1 LYCLPNPS
9 AIFEGIDT
17 AARFVCDVK
26 AYNSSFGNFFM
37 TSYKNL
43 DAWKNAMQLVKE
55 VYLLTK
61 KFPKEELYALTSQ
74 TKRVAVSIPSN
85 IAEGLGRQY
94 KKDTLQ
100 FLHIS
105 RGSLYELET
114 LLNIAVMVEI
124 ITEDEFNKIIPAL
137 EKALQVLNGFINY
150 NQKADLK

>member
-1 LYCLPNPS
+1 
-9 AIFEGIDT
+9 
-17 AARFVCDVK
+17 
-26 AYNSSFGNFFM
+26 M
-37 TSYKNL
+37 TNYKNL
-43 DAWKNAMQLVKE
+43 DAWKVSMQLVKE

-74 TKRVAVSIPSN
+74 MKRAAVSVPSN

-94 KKDTLQ
+94 KKDTIQ

-124 ITEDEFNKIIPAL
+124 IKQEEFDNIIPSL
-137 EKALQVLNGFINY
+137 EKSLQVLNGFINY

>member
-1 LYCLPNPS
+1 
-9 AIFEGIDT
+9 
-17 AARFVCDVK
+17 
-26 AYNSSFGNFFM
+26 
-37 TSYKNL
+37 
-43 DAWKNAMQLVKE
+43 MQLVKE

-61 KFPKEELYALTSQ
+61 KFPKDELYALTSQ
-74 TKRVAVSIPSN
+74 TKRAAVSVPN

-124 ITEDEFNKIIPAL
+124 ITEEEFNKIIPAL